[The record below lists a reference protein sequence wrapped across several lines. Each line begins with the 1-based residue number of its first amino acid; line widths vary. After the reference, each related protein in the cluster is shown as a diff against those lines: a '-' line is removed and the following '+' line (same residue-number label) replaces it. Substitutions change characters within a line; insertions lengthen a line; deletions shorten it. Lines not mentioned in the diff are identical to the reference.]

1 MQWHLVTNNCLKQT
15 SRLGD
20 WSFLNYCLKSL
31 HRQFS
36 ALWIEL
42 PGSLGPPASQQTDW
56 FKQVKK
62 SHQHPNDFWWLLMW
76 LKTALWAHLAV
87 MWNQNFLEKTPKLLP
102 FHLNVSLFN
111 EITHLSQ
118 EFGEQIFF
126 FCLKTIFFCLFILRE
141 ALWNLLQRQVHVEIG
156 CRFRGL
162 KLMSRMHCYDF
173 AMVDCD
179 SFVTSSP
186 IHFERH
192 KASQPRAT
200 AITCGKTVKSISSC
214 SYVICLSGVQEFMRM
229 RDHKN
234 VRKKESERVRERES
248 RTLIWNTLLCNWT
261 IKTNLFKNLLS
272 FRLNNYFLLQQSWR
286 VWRYET

>member
-1 MQWHLVTNNCLKQT
+1 MT
-15 SRLGD
+15 SNVAENSALGSPCRHVKSEFPRKTHQSCYRST
-20 WSFLNYCLKSL
+20 WMYHSSMKSL
-31 HRQFS
+31 TCH
-36 ALWIEL
+36 
-42 PGSLGPPASQQTDW
+42 
-56 FKQVKK
+56 K
-62 SHQHPNDFWWLLMW
+62 N
-76 LKTALWAHLAV
+76 
-87 MWNQNFLEKTPKLLP
+87 LE
-102 FHLNVSLFN
+102 SR
-111 EITHLSQ
+111 
-118 EFGEQIFF
+118 FF

-141 ALWNLLQRQVHVEIG
+141 ALLNLLQRQVHVEIG

-261 IKTNLFKNLLS
+261 IKTNLFKNRLS

>member
-1 MQWHLVTNNCLKQT
+1 MQRHLVTNNCLKQT

-31 HRQFS
+31 HRQLS

-62 SHQHPNDFWWLLMW
+62 SHQHPNDFWWHTKAATVPLECITLQSNHSPVTRIW
-76 LKTALWAHLAV
+76 RADF
-87 MWNQNFLEKTPKLLP
+87 FL
-102 FHLNVSLFN
+102 
-111 EITHLSQ
+111 
-118 EFGEQIFF
+118 
-126 FCLKTIFFCLFILRE
+126 FCLFILRE
-141 ALWNLLQRQVHVEIG
+141 ALLNLLQCQVHVEIG

-192 KASQPRAT
+192 KASQTRVT

-234 VRKKESERVRERES
+234 VRKKESERVSERES
-248 RTLIWNTLLCNWT
+248 RTLIWNTYT
-261 IKTNLFKNLLS
+261 DKSI
-272 FRLNNYFLLQQSWR
+272 
-286 VWRYET
+286 